1 MNRKPSLIVALDVD
15 SLEKAEYLV
24 DILYPAVNIFK
35 VGSQLFTASGPQAVK
50 MITKKGARVFLDLK
64 FHDIPNTVFH
74 AVRAAAALN
83 KQVSAA
89 GSKLL
94 SIEAGPGVPAEP
106 AVFMMTVHSKG
117 GRGMLEAAVKGAAE
131 QARQLNINR
140 PFIVG
145 VTCLTSNNN
154 DEAAEEAILNA
165 AGAAVKA
172 GLDGVVCSAREAGKI
187 REAFGSGFLIVTPGI
202 RPRGYPPDD
211 QLRVT
216 TAQQAAAAGVDFIVV
231 GRPIIKAGN
240 PLGVAKNM
248 LEEIS

>member
-1 MNRKPSLIVALDVD
+1 MNRKPKLIVALDVD

-64 FHDIPNTVFH
+64 FHDIPNTVFY

-83 KQVSAA
+83 NRISPAE
-89 GSKLL
+89 SKLGR
-94 SIEAGPGVPAEP
+94 IEAGPGVPAEP

-140 PFIVG
+140 PFIIG
-145 VTCLTSNNN
+145 VTCLTSNNE
-154 DEAAEEAILNA
+154 EAAEEAILKA
-165 AGAAVKA
+165 AGVAIKA

-202 RPRGYPPDD
+202 RPKGYPPDD
-211 QLRVT
+211 QARVT
-216 TAQQAAAAGVDFIVV
+216 TAQQAAGVDFIVV
-231 GRPIIKAGN
+231 GRPIIKAPN
-240 PLGVAKNM
+240 PLGVARDI
-248 LEEIS
+248 LEQIS